1 MKSSS
6 SWLSLDIEIVYHCG
20 YLLSADRG
28 GSPRA
33 TQYFDRIGAASQRDS
48 GQLFFHWRSV
58 QSGAERGA
66 AHNSTSQSISPTVGV
81 RSSRVLP
88 KEWPVSPLHAR
99 RNGHFG
105 SVTGSLRYSAWC
117 NEPSRY

>member
-33 TQYFDRIGAASQRDS
+33 TQYFDSHRSRHRET
-48 GQLFFHWRSV
+48 LFPFGYVLSFTFSDR
-58 QSGAERGA
+58 
-66 AHNSTSQSISPTVGV
+66 AHCM
-81 RSSRVLP
+81 L
-88 KEWPVSPLHAR
+88 
-99 RNGHFG
+99 
-105 SVTGSLRYSAWC
+105 
-117 NEPSRY
+117 